1 MLQDGSNYVWQLAWV
16 INEVIPRYARLF
28 SPHTIKGS
36 NQTQHSDNILIQ
48 HRQLI
53 NYSVSDPRRETLLHG
68 RPWGGQL
75 GKLLYALYCIVITCS
90 PKICFP
96 ACATFSRHTMLTAK
110 VKKVMKMHICIS
122 RPERAKRFWIVF
134 LTLMVHKLRI
144 ELPKNIFVPSL
155 IINGLFE
162 RKKMRILSCSN
173 LNYLSLCKILYI
185 LLLSTLSYFSSRS
198 WVWMRRREK
207 TNGVELCPDCAYSLG
222 WIILFKIKY
231 LFVIW
236 PEYWTLWLS
245 TVKRM
250 WRWNQW
256 WVFGWPQECCCSCSP
271 AFSRQYS
278 QHLKHQNIFWL

>member
-1 MLQDGSNYVWQLAWV
+1 
-16 INEVIPRYARLF
+16 
-28 SPHTIKGS
+28 
-36 NQTQHSDNILIQ
+36 
-48 HRQLI
+48 
-53 NYSVSDPRRETLLHG
+53 
-68 RPWGGQL
+68 
-75 GKLLYALYCIVITCS
+75 
-90 PKICFP
+90 
-96 ACATFSRHTMLTAK
+96 MLTAK

-155 IINGLFE
+155 IINGLLE

-231 LFVIW
+231 FVCYLARVLNIVIVNSQENVEMKSVMSVWVTSGMLLQLLTCIFKTIQSADKTPKYFLALTKIRVDIW
-236 PEYWTLWLS
+236 
-245 TVKRM
+245 
-250 WRWNQW
+250 N
-256 WVFGWPQECCCSCSP
+256 
-271 AFSRQYS
+271 
-278 QHLKHQNIFWL
+278 